1 MTTTTAEINMPAET
15 NDQSKNTY
23 VRNISL
29 LFLLVLAFILIPF
42 FLFQDQF
49 DLWSGIILDQSEK
62 LPWIA
67 FLLIIFLA
75 TDVFLP
81 VPSSMI
87 STGAGFLFGF
97 TIGTTISFTGMTI
110 GVLIGYVLG
119 NGSRR
124 ALPWLDDN
132 TKMWLENFFDKK
144 GIWAVALAR
153 PIPVLAEASV
163 IFAGMS
169 KMSFSR
175 FIFVS
180 SLSNLGIS
188 LAYAGVGAFSVSVN
202 SFLLAFLGSMLIPLI
217 WAILKIFK
225 PRSKVPFD

>member
-1 MTTTTAEINMPAET
+1 MQAET
-15 NDQSKNTY
+15 NGQSKNTY
-23 VRNISL
+23 VRNVSL

-49 DLWSGIILDQSEK
+49 DSWSSIILGQSEK
-62 LPWIA
+62 LTWMA
-67 FLLIIFLA
+67 FLLIILLA

-81 VPSSMI
+81 IPSSMI

-97 TIGTTISFTGMTI
+97 TIGVAISFTGMTI
-110 GVLIGYVLG
+110 GVLIGYALG

-124 ALPWLDDN
+124 ALPWLDNN
-132 TKMWLENFFDKK
+132 TKVWLESFFDKK
-144 GIWAVALAR
+144 GIWAIAFAR
-153 PIPVLAEASV
+153 PVPVIAEASV

-169 KMSFSR
+169 KMSFPR
-175 FIFVS
+175 FIIIS

-202 SFLLAFLGSMLIPLI
+202 SFLLAFLGSMLIPFI
-217 WAILKIFK
+217 WAIIKISK
-225 PRSKVPFD
+225 PRPKVSNE